1 MFTNQLCLLCNEEMR
16 QELSWKSVFL
26 KVTEKGCCETCNA
39 KFERI
44 TGDRC
49 RICSRTLVDSQDFLC
64 YDCIRWERD
73 ATWSGCL
80 NSNHS
85 LFSYNDFLKEIIAK
99 YKYRG
104 DYAIAG
110 AFTSYVK
117 QYLAE
122 TEFDCLVP
130 IPLSAEREME
140 RGFNQAKGLA
150 DMAGYSCQEFLM
162 RTHSEKQSKKSR
174 HERIHTTQ
182 VFQVC
187 SEEVQGKHILLVDDI
202 YTTGSTLRHAAK
214 VLKLAGA
221 EEVKSLTLAR

>member
-1 MFTNQLCLLCNEEMR
+1 MFSNQLCLLCNEEMR

-26 KVTEKGCCETCNA
+26 KVTEKVCCETCNT

-49 RICSRTLVDSQDFLC
+49 RTCSRTLADSQDSLC
-64 YDCIRWERD
+64 YDCIRWEHD
-73 ATWSGCL
+73 STWSGCL
-80 NSNHS
+80 SSNHS
-85 LFSYNDFLKEIIAK
+85 LFIYNDFLKEIIAK

-110 AFTSYVK
+110 AFAPYLK

-122 TEFDCLVP
+122 LEFDCLVP
-130 IPLSAEREME
+130 IPLSAERLRE

-150 DMAGYSCQEFLM
+150 KMAGYSCQELLM

-174 HERIHTTQ
+174 HERIHAQQ
-182 VFQVC
+182 VFQLC
-187 SEEVQGKHILLVDDI
+187 SEEVQGKQILLLDDI
-202 YTTGSTLRHAAK
+202 YTTGSTLRQAAK

-221 EEVKSLTLAR
+221 EEIKSLTVAR